1 MIARHRDIAGQ
12 KFGRWTVLGLAGR
25 TKYRKALWK
34 CRCECGRER
43 LVATGSLTTGQS
55 RSCGCLRVDTC
66 ATQNRASALHPRELH
81 TWHGMF
87 GRCERP
93 SSNRFESYAGR
104 GISICERWRDF
115 DLFLADMGEA
125 SGPEYSIER
134 IDNDG
139 DYEPGNCRWAT
150 PIEQARNRR
159 TTRWVTFRGETLSL
173 AEWAER
179 LGANYQLLWKR
190 GKRDG
195 WTSAVARAAAR

>member
-1 MIARHRDIAGQ
+1 MI
-12 KFGRWTVLGLAGR
+12 
-25 TKYRKALWK
+25 
-34 CRCECGRER
+34 
-43 LVATGSLTTGQS
+43 
-55 RSCGCLRVDTC
+55 
-66 ATQNRASALHPRELH
+66 
-81 TWHGMF
+81 

-104 GISICERWRDF
+104 GIAICDRWWDF
-115 DLFLADMGEA
+115 GLFLADMGKA
-125 SGPEYSIER
+125 PGPEYSIER

-150 PIEQARNRR
+150 ATEQARNRR